1 MTRRPHTACFHAR
14 DPPSAGSTFTATV
27 LAEGTMILRTGP
39 EHSLPGRS
47 LVNRRV
53 FRGTVPNPGHGRAA
67 EGIDTSSSLIDS
79 AML

>member
-1 MTRRPHTACFHAR
+1 M
-14 DPPSAGSTFTATV
+14 

-47 LVNRRV
+47 LVDRRV
-53 FRGTVPNPGHGRAA
+53 FRGTVPNPGHGRVA
-67 EGIDTSSSLIDS
+67 EGVDTSSSLVDS